1 MGYDCLIIGGGLAGL
16 TCGITCLSE
25 GLRTVI
31 ISSGTNALHF
41 SSGSIDVFGYTRG
54 REPINRPFDYI
65 DMYIKEHPGHPYAR
79 LGAAGVREAIE
90 FFISQVAKEDLPLVT
105 NGEGNHFHVT
115 GIGTLKPTYLS
126 QPSVFNERIRKA
138 WEDREPIAILN
149 FVGYRD
155 YYAEMAAEQLKKHP
169 LFHGVD
175 IFVDSINL
183 PYYAPTERNLLEF
196 RSTDLA
202 RVFDTEKYLPRIA
215 GDITKK
221 SGKARIV
228 CLPAF
233 IGIRNCVAIHRK
245 LEEMTGKLIYEVPSL
260 PPSILGMRL
269 DNALLSRFASLG
281 GEFSIG
287 DTVTGGEII
296 GGTLDHVHTRNYGT
310 TRHHSKYYVLATG
323 SFFSNGLKSEFNRI
337 TEPVMDLAV
346 SAPQKRNEWYSE
358 HFFDQSSHP
367 FLGYGVET
375 TERFNPIDASGSPV
389 GNIFCAGSILC
400 GYDPIREA
408 SGGGVAIATGYRAAR
423 EIIGLCKGARP

>member
-16 TCGITCLSE
+16 TCGIKCLTE
-25 GLRTVI
+25 GLRTVV

-65 DMYIKEHPGHPYAR
+65 DMYIKEHPGHPYAKI
-79 LGAAGVREAIE
+79 GTPGVREAIDFLVKE
-90 FFISQVAKEDLPLVT
+90 ITKEDMPLVAD
-105 NGEGNHFHVT
+105 GEGNHFHVT

-126 QPSVFNERIRKA
+126 QPSVFNERIKKA
-138 WEDREPIAILN
+138 WENKEPIAVLN
-149 FVGYRD
+149 FEGYRD
-155 YYAEMAAEQLKKHP
+155 YYAEMAAEQLKKQP
-169 LFHGVD
+169 LFQGVD
-175 IFVDSINL
+175 IFVDRIRL
-183 PYYAPTERNLLEF
+183 PYYAATERNLLEF
-196 RSTDLA
+196 RSIDLA
-202 RVFDTEKYLPRIA
+202 RVFNTEKYLPRIA
-215 GDITKK
+215 GEIAKK
-221 SGKARIV
+221 AGRARIV

-233 IGIRNCVAIHRK
+233 IGIRNYVSIHRR
-245 LEEMTGKLIYEVPSL
+245 LEELTGKLIYEVPSL

-296 GGTLDHVHTRNYGT
+296 DGALDHVHTKNYGT

-323 SFFSNGLKSEFNRI
+323 SFFSNGLRSEFNKI
-337 TEPVMDLAV
+337 TEPVFGLTV
-346 SAPQKRNEWYSE
+346 SAPQKRSEWYSE
-358 HFFDQSSHP
+358 HFFDPASHP

-375 TERFNPIDASGSPV
+375 TARFNPLDGAGRPV
-389 GNIFCAGSILC
+389 DNLFCAGSILC

-408 SGGGVAIATGYRAAR
+408 SGGGVAIATGYQAAR
-423 EIIGLCKGARP
+423 EIISLGRGARA